1 MGWGRSV
8 SERYMIKCQQIK
20 LKALKD
26 RFQKLEEDY
35 QGVAKQRDCT
45 TNAQEINTLERQLD
59 TILEDLSVRESEIAE
74 LEKEIK
80 EFEEKQVNKNIPEA
94 LQALINLLTVIDF
107 EVVARSYRSCLSQG
121 RSRCVPDTLEAVVRQ
136 LHEIPGAANEPEP
149 LERFIGF
156 LMQDP
161 STTAAQQES
170 LKRWAKQQGIKI
182 PVEKPALS
190 ETAEVCLM
198 VKVQP
203 RAFNDPSLGYVVS
216 AAIAQDPNPWNPD
229 IKPITTP
236 ITITVRPDPKCAPGY
251 AQEDLPLILNE
262 LIGTCGKEHHIP
274 LSDLIIQWF
283 LPIELMSL
291 PVEHWQIQISES
303 QKQCSGGRCKAV
315 IVRSSDRHF
324 SPFYQLA
331 SGDWQK
337 YWKRLLACQETRCA
351 ETLVPLDPIARK
363 TTINWK
369 KPQVVGCKFVAHPEL
384 QQQKVLWEQ
393 LLGQGVPI
401 ALWMRQSRE
410 DPQITKRVMQT
421 VTKCSIVKLPE
432 SLADHRQK
440 ALSSDSETD
449 RLKTASL
456 CLLLDNPFRPFPTL
470 DYESA

>member
-1 MGWGRSV
+1 
-8 SERYMIKCQQIK
+8 MIRCQQIK

-26 RFQKLEEDY
+26 RFEKLEKDY
-35 QGVAKQRDCT
+35 QDVSKQRDST
-45 TNAQEINTLERQLD
+45 TNAQEINNFERQLA
-59 TILEDLSVRESEIAE
+59 TILETLSKTESEIDE
-74 LEKEIK
+74 LEKKIQEFK
-80 EFEEKQVNKNIPEA
+80 EKELNTNIPEA
-94 LQALINLLTVIDF
+94 LQTLVNLLTVIDF
-107 EVVARSYRSCLSQG
+107 EVVARIYRSCLSQG
-121 RSRCVPDTLEAVVRQ
+121 RLRLVPNRLEALVQQ
-136 LHEIPGAANEPEP
+136 LTDIPGVPNEPNEPEP
-149 LERFIGF
+149 LVRFVGLLI
-156 LMQDP
+156 QEAAI
-161 STTAAQQES
+161 TTEQQES
-170 LKRWAKQQGIKI
+170 LKTWATQQGMMLQS
-182 PVEKPALS
+182 EKPASS
-190 ETAEVCLM
+190 ETAEICLM

-203 RAFNDPSLGYVVS
+203 CALNDPSLGYVVS

-251 AQEDLPLILNE
+251 AQDDLPLILNE

-274 LSDLIIQWF
+274 LTDLIIQWF
-283 LPIELMSL
+283 LPIQLMSL
-291 PVEHWQIQISES
+291 PVEHWQIQIGES

-324 SPFYQLA
+324 LPHYQLA

-337 YWKRLLACQETRCA
+337 YWKRLLECQEARCA
-351 ETLVPLDPIARK
+351 ETLAPLDPIARK

-369 KPQVVGCKFVAHPEL
+369 KPKVVGCKFVEHHEL

-410 DPQITKRVMQT
+410 DTQITKRVMQT

-449 RLKTASL
+449 RLKAASL

>member
-1 MGWGRSV
+1 
-8 SERYMIKCQQIK
+8 MIKCQQIK
-20 LKALKD
+20 LKASED
-26 RFQKLEEDY
+26 RFETLKKDY
-35 QGVAKQRDCT
+35 QDVSKQRDST
-45 TNAQEINTLERQLD
+45 TNVQEINNFERQLD
-59 TILEDLSVRESEIAE
+59 TILEELSKTGSEIDE
-74 LEKEIK
+74 LEKKIQEFQEK
-80 EFEEKQVNKNIPEA
+80 ELNTNIPEA
-94 LQALINLLTVIDF
+94 LQTLVNLLKVIDF
-107 EVVARSYRSCLSQG
+107 EVVARIYRSCLSQG
-121 RSRCVPDTLEAVVRQ
+121 RLRLVPNRLEALVQQ
-136 LHEIPGAANEPEP
+136 LTDMPGAPNEPEP
-149 LERFIGF
+149 LVRFVGL
-156 LMQDP
+156 LMQEA
-161 STTAAQQES
+161 SITAQQQES
-170 LKRWAKQQGIKI
+170 LKTWATQQGMMIQSK
-182 PVEKPALS
+182 KPASS

-251 AQEDLPLILNE
+251 AQEDLPLMLNE